1 MEKQISNANILHKN
15 KLRLMDKI
23 ALWITNKV
31 GSMWFFIIILSW
43 TIFWLWRNIFWPINY
58 RFDPSPAFV
67 FWLFISNMIQ
77 IFLMPLIMVWQN
89 LQSRHSET
97 RADLDYLINVKAE
110 KQIEELSAK
119 IDLQNKLILELSS
132 NFKKN

>member
-97 RADLDYLINVKAE
+97 RADLDYMINVKAE